1 MLLPSATSAAMTD
14 TDLISYDPAK
24 DPNFD
29 PSQVEIITAPDWLL
43 THPDI
48 VNRGIVVLSPL
59 KSVRP
64 VFHSG
69 CLHTRIADV
78 GTAQYGVYA
87 SETEPFC
94 IVKIVQEGSSE
105 ARMYDILLSDLDN
118 PANHTLPCEIIRSDP
133 PLLIMPKVQSLC
145 WVETA
150 IQIFDAFYQILE
162 VGNSHSSLSF

>member
-1 MLLPSATSAAMTD
+1 MTD
-14 TDLISYDPAK
+14 TDLMFYDPAK

-43 THPDI
+43 AHSDI

-59 KSVRP
+59 KYVRP
-64 VFHSG
+64 V
-69 CLHTRIADV
+69 LHFLHIQIADV
-78 GTAQYGVYA
+78 NPAQYGVYA

-105 ARMYDILLSDLDN
+105 ARMYDILLPDLAN
-118 PANHTLPCEIIRSDP
+118 PANHTLPCEIVRSDP
-133 PLLIMPKVQSLC
+133 PLLIMPKAQSLC

-150 IQIFDAFYQILE
+150 ARIFDAFYQILE
-162 VGNSHSSLSF
+162 VGDSHSS